1 VLLAG
6 ELTACYTVSVLGLGN
21 LVSIGATE
29 QGHSPAVLDDGGG
42 ELAVVVVAHPP
53 HVLEASQVCSGTG
66 AALGQG
72 SRLLGAEEGAVLPL

>member
-1 VLLAG
+1 VSLAG
-6 ELTACYTVSVLGLGN
+6 ELTAYCAVSVLGLGN
-21 LVSIGATE
+21 LISIGATK
-29 QGHSPAVLDDGGG
+29 QGHSPAVLNDSRG

-53 HVLEASQVCSGTG
+53 HVLEASQVRSSTG